1 MHSSATNHS
10 KIYKPSA
17 SLLCPRHL
25 WLCREAQAKAAGNSG
40 KHREMPADPQG
51 YSPIAEMPISWTQMT
66 QMTILW
72 TLNFWNTILTYLDN
86 IHISDIRFRFD
97 DWCLMLQSKS
107 FNTPK
112 TSLESLDT
120 LWKLWTYH
128 NHMWSSI
135 FHKKVCIYI
144 MTCYLNI
151 KCKRMVIGLPLCICS
166 HQGGGYGPS
175 GGWKEVG
182 RGTQTFCLRN
192 CFCVCEKRLRD
203 ESEQLW

>member
-72 TLNFWNTILTYLDN
+72 TLNFWNTILTIFTSQTSGLDLM
-86 IHISDIRFRFD
+86 IDV
-97 DWCLMLQSKS
+97 WCYS
-107 FNTPK
+107 PK
-112 TSLESLDT
+112 ASIPQRL
-120 LWKLWTYH
+120 LWNLWTPFGSCGLIIIICDQAYF
-128 NHMWSSI
+128 I
-135 FHKKVCIYI
+135 EKVCII
-144 MTCYLNI
+144 HNDML
-151 KCKRMVIGLPLCICS
+151 S
-166 HQGGGYGPS
+166 
-175 GGWKEVG
+175 
-182 RGTQTFCLRN
+182 
-192 CFCVCEKRLRD
+192 
-203 ESEQLW
+203 